1 MLLSS
6 DDERKEHVP
15 CLAEGRIEKRK
26 GHEQISVD
34 ELVGR
39 QCRCQQ
45 KTCFQQFVGYERAV
59 TAKRSDLASLDPED
73 RITQ

>member
-15 CLAEGRIEKRK
+15 CFAEGKIEKRK

-34 ELVGR
+34 GQAIPVP
-39 QCRCQQ
+39 
-45 KTCFQQFVGYERAV
+45 
-59 TAKRSDLASLDPED
+59 AKNMFPTICWL
-73 RITQ
+73 